1 MTTALFRVAV
11 QIQRA
16 KYERVKVG
24 QVVRGNE
31 SIQKGWE
38 GWKDR
43 VSAVLYCRFSRGFDG
58 AVAMLRACNSDW
70 RYSNERGKHLKRKLV
85 GIYVYRALYISLGMQ
100 MRIHHCQKNMDNR
113 VFSALIHIYSTEV
126 IFLKE

>member
-1 MTTALFRVAV
+1 M
-11 QIQRA
+11 
-16 KYERVKVG
+16 G
-24 QVVRGNE
+24 
-31 SIQKGWE
+31 

-58 AVAMLRACNSDW
+58 AVEMQRACNREW